1 MILKKPAKYITY
13 LDKNNL
19 YSYAMSKSLP
29 MCRCEWLDPAIFVLV
44 KCEDD
49 SLRGCLLEVDLEYP
63 NELHE
68 LHNNYPLATD
78 ILKIKIEM
86 LSNHQLKM
94 LIIIIFLLVKL
105 KKFLQN
111 RKVCGS
117 YN

>member
-1 MILKKPAKYITY
+1 
-13 LDKNNL
+13 
-19 YSYAMSKSLP
+19 MSKSLP

-94 LIIIIFLLVKL
+94 LIIIIFLLVML
-105 KKFLQN
+105 KKLVPNFFKTEKYVVHTIKN
-111 RKVCGS
+111 KKKHTVVRI
-117 YN
+117 